1 MKQKIIP
8 RLVRG
13 DWQLLAALLPPRVRG
28 PGSLVVAL
36 ALRAAC
42 MSVCANFDT
51 HETHM
56 GHTRDSCACS
66 ESSVHVSVCSLTQCA
81 NLKHIR
87 DAH

>member
-42 MSVCANFDT
+42 MSACAT
-51 HETHM
+51 YK
-56 GHTRDSCACS
+56 
-66 ESSVHVSVCSLTQCA
+66 SVC
-81 NLKHIR
+81 
-87 DAH
+87 